1 MKNKRHSIKDIAS
14 KLNVSVTTV
23 SFVLNGKAKEMR
35 ISELVAKKIIEYTE
49 KINYKPNRV
58 AQSLRTG
65 KSKIIVFMV
74 EDISNFFFAKIARI
88 IEDIAYEKGYKVLFC
103 SNENDDEKSLE
114 LIDLF
119 KVLQVDGYIIIPSG
133 GIEDKI
139 ASLISESIP
148 VVLFDRYFPGLDTNY
163 VIIDNENASFNAT
176 AHLAENKFQNIGFIT
191 TDVKQTQ
198 MLDRLQGYKMAIK
211 EHNLNEKILQI
222 SYKEKDSAIGK
233 RDILEFFRTNPKL
246 DSVFFATN
254 YLTQIGLEVIK
265 ENFPSLVNEIGI
277 ITFDD
282 NDFFKIFNPPIS
294 AIAQPLFKIGNEL
307 MDIMLNLLNDSN
319 KTLPTKRVVLNAKL
333 QVRNSSFEKIR

>member
-35 ISELVAKKIIEYTE
+35 ISDLVAKKIIEYTE

-103 SNENDDEKSLE
+103 SNENEDEKSLE

-119 KVLQVDGYIIIPSG
+119 RVLQVDGYIIIPSG

-139 ASLISESIP
+139 ASLISENIP

-191 TDVKQTQ
+191 TDVEQTQ
-198 MLDRLQGYKMAIK
+198 MLDRLKGYKMAIK
-211 EHNLNEKILQI
+211 EYNLNENILQI
-222 SYKEKDSAIGK
+222 SYKEKVSAIGK
-233 RDILEFFRTNPKL
+233 KDILEFFKTNPKL

-294 AIAQPLFKIGNEL
+294 AISQPLFKIGSEL
-307 MDIMLNLLNDSN
+307 MDIMLNLLNDTN
-319 KTLPTKRVVLNAKL
+319 KALPPKRVVLKSKL
-333 QVRNSSFEKIR
+333 QVRNSSYEKIR

>member
-35 ISELVAKKIIEYTE
+35 ISDMVAKKIIEYTE

-103 SNENDDEKSLE
+103 SNENEDGKSLE

-119 KVLQVDGYIIIPSG
+119 KVLQVDGYILIPSG

-139 ASLISESIP
+139 ASLISENIP
-148 VVLFDRYFPGLDTNY
+148 VVLFDRYFPGLETNY
-163 VIIDNENASFNAT
+163 VIIDNENASFYAT

-211 EHNLNEKILQI
+211 EHDLNENILQI
-222 SYKEKDSAIGK
+222 SYKEKASAIGK
-233 RDILEFFRTNPKL
+233 KNILEFFRNNSKL
-246 DSVFFATN
+246 DSVFFCHK
-254 YLTQIGLEVIK
+254 L
-265 ENFPSLVNEIGI
+265 
-277 ITFDD
+277 
-282 NDFFKIFNPPIS
+282 FNPNWFGS
-294 AIAQPLFKIGNEL
+294 YKGEL
-307 MDIMLNLLNDSN
+307 SI
-319 KTLPTKRVVLNAKL
+319 PC
-333 QVRNSSFEKIR
+333 